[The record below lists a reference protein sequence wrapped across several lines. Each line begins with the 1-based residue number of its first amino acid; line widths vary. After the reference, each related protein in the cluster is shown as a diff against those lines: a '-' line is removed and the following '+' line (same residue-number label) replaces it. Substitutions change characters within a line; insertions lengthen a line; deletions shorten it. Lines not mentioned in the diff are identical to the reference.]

1 MRTRNLIYAIDELT
15 YVRFVVC
22 ISGASGSAYGLRLLK
37 ELPGEKTLVM
47 SPAAKGIMEHECG
60 ITYDEIKG
68 LADHCFE
75 DDDLNAPVASGSN
88 PVDAV
93 FIMPCSMSTVS
104 KIANGIADNLITRV
118 ASVALKERR
127 KLIVVPRETPKSEFM
142 LENELRLARA
152 GVVMLDA
159 SPAFYHKPESLDD
172 IITFMVGRAL
182 DQVGVQHKLYRR
194 WRE

>member
-1 MRTRNLIYAIDELT
+1 M
-15 YVRFVVC
+15 RFVVC

-47 SPAAKGIMEHECG
+47 SSAAKGIMEHECG
-60 ITYDEIKG
+60 VSYEEVRS
-68 LADHCFE
+68 LADHCYE
-75 DDDLNAPVASGSN
+75 DHDLNAPVASGSN

-93 FIMPCSMSTVS
+93 FIIPCSMSTVA
-104 KIANGIADNLITRV
+104 KVANGIADNLITRI

-127 KLIVVPRETPKSEFM
+127 RLIVVPRETPKSEFM

-152 GVVMLDA
+152 GAVILDA
-159 SPAFYHKPESLDD
+159 SPAFYHQPEGIDD
-172 IITFMVGRAL
+172 VIGFIVGRAL
-182 DQVGVQHKLYRR
+182 DLVGVEHGLYRR